1 MSFRRVGGLAAIAVA
16 TMLWMSCGDVYRPV
30 VLPVNPEPPN
40 PQSFHAVFG
49 ISTNAQFN
57 PGTVLQIDVSGDSDI
72 GVANMGENPTHLAT
86 LPNNSRVFVTSAGSL
101 NAGDNDIVTS
111 FTPAADSTTATG
123 LGAPTIFS
131 FPNVGPGQLSGIV
144 ATSEAG
150 NLVTVTLSTPLIQAQ
165 VNGQLTISGVTAS
178 GTNTGGYNGNFII
191 SAVNGT
197 TIQYVDSFT
206 GLGPGSGG
214 DAVVPLP
221 LFCRYLPDFVTT
233 TQATTVFVANYGE
246 ENGPNC
252 NYSSTDSVAS
262 LAVSTNSISNIAY
275 LTPGAHPVAL
285 AETPDALNL
294 YVVNQGNNTVMDI
307 SPVDLST
314 LATISV
320 PGTPI
325 WAAARSDNQRLYVL
339 TQGSGTLV
347 PIDVASNTILQS
359 QTNLSVGAGAN
370 FLLYDKTLNRIY
382 VTNPATGTVYVY
394 AATGGLDP
402 SGTPNDTPALLST
415 IAMTGGSNPPCSE
428 ACSPVSVTALPD
440 GTRFYVASYSSE
452 PNCSDPNVGTTSPCI
467 VPILTVFDA
476 LSMTPKTPSSTLL
489 APAPSL
495 SLLTAPQYSPT
506 QYAVPPV
513 PSCAPAATYSPGS
526 TRFRMFTTSSSDSS
540 HVYVSICDAGSIA
553 DVNTTTS
560 SISVGTGNNTP
571 DTLITNIVAPFGSC
585 SGSNCSSIATITS
598 FSISSGVVTFQA
610 VNNFVPG
617 SRIAISGFTSSAGTT
632 YLNGVT
638 LTVLATGLT
647 GTSFEAVIS
656 APDTS
661 STTDTGTAVPISP
674 PQSPIFL
681 LTGT

>member
-1 MSFRRVGGLAAIAVA
+1 MSFRRVGGLSAMAVA
-16 TMLWMSCGDVYRPV
+16 TVLWMSCGDVYRPV
-30 VLPVNPEPPN
+30 VLPVNPTPPN
-40 PQSFHAVFG
+40 PANFHAVFG
-49 ISTNAQFN
+49 ISNNVQFN
-57 PGTVLQIDVSGDSDI
+57 PGTVLQIDVSGDTDI
-72 GVANMGENPTHLAT
+72 GTANMGENPTHLAV

-101 NAGDNDIVTS
+101 NIGDNDTVTA
-111 FTPAADSTTATG
+111 FTPATDSPTATG
-123 LGAPTIFS
+123 LGTPTIVS
-131 FPNVGPGQLSGIV
+131 FPNLGPGQLSGIT
-144 ATSEAG
+144 AISEAG
-150 NLVTVTLSTPLIQAQ
+150 NLVTVTLSTPLLQAQ
-165 VNGQLTISGVTAS
+165 VNSPLTISEVTVP
-178 GTNTGGYNGNFII
+178 GTNTGGYNGNFTI

-197 TIQYVDSFT
+197 TIQYVDSVT

-214 DAVVPLP
+214 EAVVPVP

-233 TQATTVFVANYGE
+233 TQPTTVFVANYGE

-262 LAVSTNSISNIAY
+262 LSIVTNSISNIAY

-314 LATISV
+314 IATISV

-325 WAAARSDNQRLYVL
+325 WAVARSDNQRLYVL
-339 TQGSGTLV
+339 TQGSGALI
-347 PIDVASNTILQS
+347 PIDIASNTILQS

-370 FLLYDKTLNRIY
+370 FLLYDPTLNRIY
-382 VTNPATGTVYVY
+382 VTNPATGTLYIY
-394 AATGGLDP
+394 SATGGLDA

-415 IAMTGGSNPPCSE
+415 IVMTAGSNPPCAE
-428 ACSPVSVTALPD
+428 ACAPVSVTALPD

-467 VPILTVFDA
+467 LPILTVFDA

-495 SLLTAPQYSPT
+495 SLLTTPQYSPT

-526 TRFRMFTTSSSDSS
+526 TRFRMFTTSAADST

-553 DVNTTTS
+553 DIDTTTS
-560 SISVGTGNNTP
+560 SISVGGNNTP

-598 FSISSGVVTFQA
+598 FSISSGVATFQA

-617 SRIAISGFTSSAGTT
+617 SRVAISGFTSSAGTT
-632 YLNGVT
+632 YLNGTT
-638 LTVLATGLT
+638 LTVSATGLT
-647 GTSFEAVIS
+647 GTTFEAVIS

>member
-1 MSFRRVGGLAAIAVA
+1 MSFRRVGGLAAMVVA
-16 TMLWMSCGDVYRPV
+16 TVLWMSCGDVYRPV
-30 VLPVNPEPPN
+30 VLPVNPTPPN
-40 PQSFHAVFG
+40 PQNFHAVFG
-49 ISTNAQFN
+49 ISSNVQFN
-57 PGTVLQIDVSGDSDI
+57 PGTVMQIDVSGDTNI
-72 GVANMGENPTHLAT
+72 GAANMGENPTHIAT

-111 FTPAADSTTATG
+111 FTPAADSPTATG
-123 LGAPTIFS
+123 LGTPTVFS
-131 FPNVGPGQLSGIV
+131 FPNLGPGQLSGIT
-144 ATSEAG
+144 AISEAG
-150 NLVTVTLSTPLIQAQ
+150 NLVTVTLSTPLNQAQ
-165 VNGQLTISGVTAS
+165 VNGPVTISQVTTT
-178 GTNTGGYNGNFII
+178 GTNTGGYNGNFTI

-197 TIQYVDSFT
+197 TLQYIDSVT
-206 GLGPGSGG
+206 GLNPGTGG
-214 DAVVPLP
+214 EAVVPTP

-233 TQATTVFVANYGE
+233 TQTTTVFVANYGE
-246 ENGPNC
+246 ENGPHC

-262 LAVSTNSISNIAY
+262 LSVATNSLSNIAY

-285 AETPDALNL
+285 AETPDGLNL

-314 LATISV
+314 FATISV

-325 WAAARSDNQRLYVL
+325 WAVARSDNQRVYVL

-347 PIDVASNTILQS
+347 PIDVATNTILQS

-370 FLLYDKTLNRIY
+370 FILYDKTLNRIY
-382 VTNPATGTVYVY
+382 VTNPTTGTVYVY
-394 AATGGLDP
+394 AATGGLDS

-415 IAMTGGSNPPCSE
+415 IVMTAGSNPPCAQ

-440 GTRFYVASYSSE
+440 GTRFYVASYTSE
-452 PNCSDPNVGTTSPCI
+452 PNCSDPNVGTTTPCI
-467 VPILTVFDA
+467 IPILTVFDA

-495 SLLTAPQYSPT
+495 SLLTAPQYAPT

-513 PSCAPAATYSPGS
+513 PACAPSATYAPGS
-526 TRFRMFTTSSSDSS
+526 TRFRMFTTSAADSS
-540 HVYVSICDAGSIA
+540 HVYVSICDAGSVA
-553 DVNTTTS
+553 DIDTTTS
-560 SISVGTGNNTP
+560 SISVGSGNNTP
-571 DTLITNIVAPFGSC
+571 DTLITNIIAPFGSC
-585 SGSNCSSIATITS
+585 SGSNCSSVATITS
-598 FSISSGVVTFQA
+598 FSITSGVATFQA

-617 SRIAISGFTSSAGTT
+617 SRVAISGFTSSAGVT
-632 YLNGVT
+632 YLNGAT
-638 LTVLATGLT
+638 LTVSATGLT
-647 GTSFEAVIS
+647 GTTFEAVVS

-661 STTDTGTAVPISP
+661 ATTDTGTAVPVSP

>member
-1 MSFRRVGGLAAIAVA
+1 MSFRRVGGLSAMAVA
-16 TMLWMSCGDVYRPV
+16 TVLWMSCGDVYRPV
-30 VLPVNPEPPN
+30 VLPVNPTPPN
-40 PQSFHAVFG
+40 PANFHAVFG
-49 ISTNAQFN
+49 ISNNVQFN
-57 PGTVLQIDVSGDSDI
+57 PGTVLQIDVSGDTDI
-72 GVANMGENPTHLAT
+72 GTANMGENPTHLAV

-101 NAGDNDIVTS
+101 NIGDNDTVTA
-111 FTPAADSTTATG
+111 FTPATDSPTATG
-123 LGAPTIFS
+123 LGTPTIVS
-131 FPNVGPGQLSGIV
+131 FPNLGPGQLSGIT
-144 ATSEAG
+144 AISEAG
-150 NLVTVTLSTPLIQAQ
+150 NLVTVTLSTPLLQAQ
-165 VNGQLTISGVTAS
+165 VNSPLTISEVTVP
-178 GTNTGGYNGNFII
+178 GTNTGGYNGNFTI

-197 TIQYVDSFT
+197 TIQYVDSVT

-214 DAVVPLP
+214 EAVVPVP

-233 TQATTVFVANYGE
+233 TQPTTVFVANYGE

-262 LAVSTNSISNIAY
+262 LSIVTNSISNIAY

-314 LATISV
+314 IATISV

-325 WAAARSDNQRLYVL
+325 WAVARSDNQRLYVL
-339 TQGSGTLV
+339 TQGSGSLI
-347 PIDVASNTILQS
+347 PIDIASNTILQS

-370 FLLYDKTLNRIY
+370 FLLYDPTLNRIY
-382 VTNPATGTVYVY
+382 VTNPATGTLYIY
-394 AATGGLDP
+394 SATGGLDA

-415 IAMTGGSNPPCSE
+415 IVMTAGSNPPCAE
-428 ACSPVSVTALPD
+428 ACAPVSVTALPD

-467 VPILTVFDA
+467 LPILTVFDA

-495 SLLTAPQYSPT
+495 SLLTTPQYSPT

-526 TRFRMFTTSSSDSS
+526 TRFRMFTTSAADST

-553 DVNTTTS
+553 DIDTTTS
-560 SISVGTGNNTP
+560 SISVGGNNTP

-598 FSISSGVVTFQA
+598 FSISSGVATFQA

-617 SRIAISGFTSSAGTT
+617 SRVAISGFTSSAGTT
-632 YLNGVT
+632 YLNGTT
-638 LTVLATGLT
+638 LTVSATGLT
-647 GTSFEAVIS
+647 GTTFEAVIS